1 MAGAGKKTFTAGE
14 VLTASD
20 VNTYLMEQSVMVFG
34 GTAARSSAIPT
45 PSEGMTTYRTDTQ
58 QIESYDGANWIGMSG
73 LQLVKKQTIGTT
85 VSSIAVTDVFSAT
98 YNDYLIQIDGQNAS
112 GVDAIQMQLRN
123 SGGNLTDANYNFT
136 GIERA
141 ALGAIVNR
149 GATAATSFRIGT
161 SASATAGVGYSIM
174 VNVSSPF
181 VSRWTMGYAEASAA
195 EPTNGIIWNEAAW
208 AYNTTTSTTGFNLFQ
223 AGGTTFTGGTI
234 YVYGYGT

>member
-1 MAGAGKKTFTAGE
+1 MATTTNYSWSTPDDTALVKDGASAIRTLGSSVDTTLFTA
-14 VLTASD
+14 L
-20 VNTYLMEQSVMVFG
+20 G
-34 GTAARSSAIPT
+34 GTYP
-45 PSEGMTTYRTDTQ
+45 
-58 QIESYDGANWIGMSG
+58 G
-73 LQLVKKQTIGTT
+73 LRLIKKQTIGTT

-98 YNDYLIQIDGQNAS
+98 YNNYLIQIDGQNAS
-112 GVDAIQMQLRN
+112 GVDAVQMQLRN

-149 GATAATSFRIGT
+149 GSIAATSFRIGT
-161 SASATAGVGYSIM
+161 SASATAGVGFSIM

-208 AYNTTTSTTGFNLFQ
+208 SYNTTTSTTGFNLFQ

-234 YVYGYGT
+234 YVYGYGAS